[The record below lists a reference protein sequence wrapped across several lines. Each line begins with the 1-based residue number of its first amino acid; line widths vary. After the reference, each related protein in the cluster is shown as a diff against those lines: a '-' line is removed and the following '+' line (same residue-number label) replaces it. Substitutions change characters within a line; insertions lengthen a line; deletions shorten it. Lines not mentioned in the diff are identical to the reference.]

1 MDPYVFEQSN
11 GLWYERRGDYYFP
24 CLTAEEATPVGVWG
38 QRHLRFLKQNRRA
51 LYLEL
56 KTSGRLNA
64 HLADVDRQ
72 ADAMLDELNLS
83 SGSRGSHLVYDPQG
97 TLPSA
102 KLSEMYRFSVSDKAT
117 AGKIQQLTFDAS
129 TLESKIEWRE
139 QRPIPK
145 V

>member
-38 QRHLRFLKQNRRA
+38 QRHLRFIKQNRRA

-64 HLADVDRQ
+64 YLADIDRQ
-72 ADAMLDELNLS
+72 AETMLDRLMTQMAEREGVTEALKAQDQMTWVQRMTSIHHRATEIVLQELI
-83 SGSRGSHLVYDPQG
+83 D
-97 TLPSA
+97 T
-102 KLSEMYRFSVSDKAT
+102 
-117 AGKIQQLTFDAS
+117 
-129 TLESKIEWRE
+129 
-139 QRPIPK
+139 
-145 V
+145 

>member
-56 KTSGRLNA
+56 KTSGRLNSY
-64 HLADVDRQ
+64 LADIDQQ
-72 ADAMLDELNLS
+72 AENMLDCLITKMTELEGVTEALKTQDQMAWVRRMNSIRVRAEETVKHILI
-83 SGSRGSHLVYDPQG
+83 Y
-97 TLPSA
+97 T
-102 KLSEMYRFSVSDKAT
+102 
-117 AGKIQQLTFDAS
+117 
-129 TLESKIEWRE
+129 
-139 QRPIPK
+139 
-145 V
+145 

>member
-24 CLTAEEATPVGVWG
+24 CLTVEEVTPIDVWG

-64 HLADVDRQ
+64 HLADIDRQ
-72 ADAMLDELNLS
+72 AETMLDQLMARMAECEGVTEALKAQDQMAWVQRMNSIHHRASEIVLQELI
-83 SGSRGSHLVYDPQG
+83 D
-97 TLPSA
+97 T
-102 KLSEMYRFSVSDKAT
+102 
-117 AGKIQQLTFDAS
+117 
-129 TLESKIEWRE
+129 
-139 QRPIPK
+139 
-145 V
+145 